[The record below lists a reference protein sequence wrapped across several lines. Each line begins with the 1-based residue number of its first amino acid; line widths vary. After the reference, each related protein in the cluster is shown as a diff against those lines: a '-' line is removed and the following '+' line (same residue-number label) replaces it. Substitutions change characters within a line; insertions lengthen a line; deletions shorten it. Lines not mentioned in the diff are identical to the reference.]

1 MLVLLAVLAAILVPT
16 LLGYIEKSKGASIT
30 SNASAVREETTGRL
44 AELYGKGEKVTWS
57 YAGETKIA
65 DDMLIDPTKRG
76 ENSICE
82 DILELADVDGSK
94 CIFLW
99 TGYQT
104 AQSKGGSSDKSVSI
118 DSLYSSRKTAHQT
131 AIPLQL
137 TRMTHGLHTRSQAPQ
152 KSKLIS

>member
-1 MLVLLAVLAAILVPT
+1 MLVILAVLAAILVPT

-104 AQSKGGSSDKSVSI
+104 VQSKGGP
-118 DSLYSSRKTAHQT
+118 QT
-131 AIPLQL
+131 KAYRLIRSTRRERQL
-137 TRMTHGLHTRSQAPQ
+137 IKQLFHCNL
-152 KSKLIS
+152 LE